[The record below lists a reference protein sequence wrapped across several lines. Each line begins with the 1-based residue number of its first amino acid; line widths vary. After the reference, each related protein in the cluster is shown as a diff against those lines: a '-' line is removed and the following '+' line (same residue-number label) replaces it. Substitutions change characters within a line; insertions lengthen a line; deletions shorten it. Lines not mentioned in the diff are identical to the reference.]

1 MHTAAG
7 RPGDGRLGVGRKLR
21 QVTPP
26 TQVNKQK
33 PPPVP
38 RRGAGRTAAGGRGC
52 HGRRGW
58 GPAGG
63 RGLAQGA
70 RLRAAPTGR
79 GPRST
84 KSAAGAGPASAL
96 TLLVELFFF
105 IIPGGAGAGAAAR
118 ASFPG
123 RVAEMPPAPPPPLRP
138 PSLWRTRLL
147 CSSGY
152 TKGRPP
158 RRSAHTRTPA
168 PRPSAPSIPAPTR
181 PGPPSAR
188 PPGPARPPR
197 APRAR
202 VGGGP
207 APRESIQRPLTL

>member
-33 PPPVP
+33 PPQCLRAGSGA
-38 RRGAGRTAAGGRGC
+38 RRQGAGGTADGG
-52 HGRRGW
+52 HS

-70 RLRAAPTGR
+70 GPLAAPTGR
-79 GPRST
+79 GPPST
-84 KSAAGAGPASAL
+84 KWAAGAGPAGAL

-105 IIPGGAGAGAAAR
+105 IIPGAAAR
-118 ASFPG
+118 GSFPG
-123 RVAEMPPAPPPPLRP
+123 RVEEMPPAPPLRP

-158 RRSAHTRTPA
+158 RRSHTRARWLPA
-168 PRPSAPSIPAPTR
+168 PRR
-181 PGPPSAR
+181 PPSRR
-188 PPGPARPPR
+188 PRGPVPRAPARPAPPLLGPR
-197 APRAR
+197 VLWVA
-202 VGGGP
+202 GP
-207 APRESIQRPLTL
+207 APRDSIQRR